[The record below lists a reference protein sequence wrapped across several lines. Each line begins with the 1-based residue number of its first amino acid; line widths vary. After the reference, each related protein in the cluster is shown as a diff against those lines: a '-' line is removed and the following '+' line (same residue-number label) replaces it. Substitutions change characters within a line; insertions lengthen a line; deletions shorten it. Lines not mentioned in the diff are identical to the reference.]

1 MSAEYDM
8 EPIRGLPGD
17 LPAGE
22 HIIWQGA
29 PSWVRLARDAFKTRW
44 VAVYF
49 VVLLLWAVFDG
60 NASGAAMTLAVGL
73 AAMILLHGLA
83 WLAARAT
90 VYTITNR
97 RVVFRYGVALP
108 KCVNLP
114 MSAIASVGL
123 KRNSDGTGD
132 IPLALSGAHRL
143 GYVQFWP
150 HARPW
155 KVAEPEPMLRAL
167 PEADSVAALLGAALL
182 AEVPTGRRSIVT
194 DGAETSAEP
203 NGALLAA

>member
-1 MSAEYDM
+1 MSAEYEI

-29 PSWVRLARDAFKTRW
+29 PNWVRLARDAFKTRW

-49 VVLLLWAVFDG
+49 AVFLLWAIFDG
-60 NASGAAMTLAVGL
+60 NATGAAMTLFVGL
-73 AAMILLHGLA
+73 IAMVLLHGLA

-97 RVVFRYGVALP
+97 RVVFRFGVALP

-123 KRNSDGTGD
+123 KRNADGTGD

-155 KVAEPEPMLRAL
+155 KVGAPEPMLRAL
-167 PEADSVAALLGAALL
+167 PDAYNVAALLSAAML
-182 AEVPTGRRSIVT
+182 AEIPTGRRAVVT
-194 DGAETSAEP
+194 DGIDTTAKP
-203 NGALLAA
+203 NGAFAAA

>member
-1 MSAEYDM
+1 MSAEYEI

-17 LPAGE
+17 LPEGE
-22 HIIWQGA
+22 HILWQGA
-29 PSWVRLARDAFKTRW
+29 PSWKRLARDAFKTRW
-44 VAVYF
+44 VAGYF
-49 VVLLLWAVFDG
+49 AALLLWAAVDG
-60 NASGAAMTLAVGL
+60 NASGFAMTLLVG
-73 AAMILLHGLA
+73 AAGVALLHVLA

-97 RVVFRYGVALP
+97 RVVFRFGIALP

-114 MSAIASVGL
+114 LSAIAGARL
-123 KRNSDGTGD
+123 KRNADGTGD

-155 KVAEPEPMLRAL
+155 KVAAPEPMMRAL
-167 PEADSVAALLGAALL
+167 PDVASVAALL
-182 AEVPTGRRSIVT
+182 S
-194 DGAETSAEP
+194 D
-203 NGALLAA
+203 ALLAAVPNGRRAAIVEPATSEPAGSLITA

>member
-1 MSAEYDM
+1 MSAEYEI

-17 LPAGE
+17 LPEGE
-22 HIIWQGA
+22 HILWQGA
-29 PSWVRLARDAFKTRW
+29 PSWKRFARDAFKTRW
-44 VAVYF
+44 VAGYF
-49 VVLLLWAVFDG
+49 AALLLWAAVDG
-60 NASGAAMTLAVGL
+60 NASGFAMTLLVG
-73 AAMILLHGLA
+73 AAGVALLHVLA

-97 RVVFRYGVALP
+97 RVVFRFGIALP

-114 MSAIASVGL
+114 MSAIAVAGL
-123 KRNSDGTGD
+123 KRNADGTGD

-155 KVAEPEPMLRAL
+155 KVAAPEPMMRAL
-167 PEADSVAALLGAALL
+167 PDVGSVAALL
-182 AEVPTGRRSIVT
+182 S
-194 DGAETSAEP
+194 D
-203 NGALLAA
+203 ALLAAVPNGRRAAIAEPVTSEPAGSLITA

>member
-1 MSAEYDM
+1 MSAEYDI
-8 EPIRGLPGD
+8 EPIRGLPGN

-22 HIIWQGA
+22 HIIWQGT
-29 PSWVRLARDAFKTRW
+29 PSWFRLARDAFKTRW

-49 VVLLLWAVFDG
+49 IVLLLWAVVDG

-73 AAMILLHGLA
+73 AAMALLHGLA
-83 WLAARAT
+83 WMTARAT

-97 RVVFRYGVALP
+97 RVVLRYGVALP

-114 MSAIASVGL
+114 MSAIASAGF

-132 IPLALSGAHRL
+132 IPLALSGDHRL

-155 KVAEPEPMLRAL
+155 KVAAPEPMLRAL
-167 PEADSVAALLGAALL
+167 PGVDNVAALLSGALL
-182 AEVPTGRRSIVT
+182 AAVPTGRRSIVT
-194 DGAETSAEP
+194 DVAETAAEP
-203 NGALLAA
+203 NGVLVAA

>member
-1 MSAEYDM
+1 MSAEYDL
-8 EPIRGLPGD
+8 EPVRGLPGV
-17 LPAGE
+17 LPEGE
-22 HIIWQGA
+22 YILWQGA
-29 PSWVRLARDAFKTRW
+29 PSWKRLARDAFKTRW
-44 VAVYF
+44 IAGYF
-49 VVLLLWAVFDG
+49 AVLLLWAAVDG
-60 NASGAAMTLAVGL
+60 NASGFAMTLLVG
-73 AAMILLHGLA
+73 AAGVALLHILA

-97 RVVFRYGVALP
+97 RVVFRFGIALP

-114 MSAIASVGL
+114 MSAIAGAGL
-123 KRNSDGTGD
+123 KQNADGTGD

-167 PEADSVAALLGAALL
+167 PNVASVAALL
-182 AEVPTGRRSIVT
+182 S
-194 DGAETSAEP
+194 D
-203 NGALLAA
+203 ALLAAVPNGRKAVVAEPATSEPTGALATA

>member
-1 MSAEYDM
+1 MSAEYEI

-17 LPAGE
+17 LPEGE
-22 HIIWQGA
+22 HILWQGA
-29 PSWVRLARDAFKTRW
+29 PSWQRLARDAFKTRW
-44 VAVYF
+44 VAGYF
-49 VVLLLWAVFDG
+49 AALLLWAAVDG
-60 NASGAAMTLAVGL
+60 NASGFAMTLLVG
-73 AAMILLHGLA
+73 AAGVALLHVLA

-97 RVVFRYGVALP
+97 RVVFRFGIALP

-114 MSAIASVGL
+114 LSAIAGAGL
-123 KRNSDGTGD
+123 KRNADGTGD

-155 KVAEPEPMLRAL
+155 KVAAPEPMMRAL
-167 PEADSVAALLGAALL
+167 PDVASVAALL
-182 AEVPTGRRSIVT
+182 S
-194 DGAETSAEP
+194 
-203 NGALLAA
+203 NALLAAVPNGRRAAVAEPVTSEPAGSLITA

>member
-1 MSAEYDM
+1 VSAEYEI

-17 LPAGE
+17 LPEGE
-22 HIIWQGA
+22 HILWQGT
-29 PSWVRLARDAFKTRW
+29 PSWRRLARDAFKTRW
-44 VAVYF
+44 VAGYF
-49 VVLLLWAVFDG
+49 AALLLWAAVDG
-60 NASGAAMTLAVGL
+60 NASGFAMTLLVG
-73 AAMILLHGLA
+73 AAGVALLHVLA

-97 RVVFRYGVALP
+97 RVVFRFGIALP

-114 MSAIASVGL
+114 MSAIAGAGL
-123 KRNSDGTGD
+123 KRNADGTGD

-155 KVAEPEPMLRAL
+155 KVTAPEPMMRAL
-167 PEADSVAALLGAALL
+167 PDVASVAALL
-182 AEVPTGRRSIVT
+182 S
-194 DGAETSAEP
+194 
-203 NGALLAA
+203 NALLAAVPDGRRVAISEPAISEPAGSLVTA